1 MATDQPN
8 VVLFISDQQHADTI
22 AAGGVEGIRTPHLDW
37 IAGDGA
43 LFDRAYCPYPI
54 CSPSRMATLSGLYPH
69 TNGMVANHQM
79 RPGCDLMRYPEGVRN
94 LGDYLGDLGYLRG
107 YAGKWHLGSGA
118 ARPGFPDFSSRS
130 GDIDV
135 DRRAQNEVLR
145 LTQQIGVEIGGKE
158 HGFEP
163 DPAVYNRKTNVGPSL
178 LPLAQHPSAF
188 HMDHATDWVRS
199 RKGDD
204 QPFCLVYSCHEPH
217 PPYTSPEPFHSMYHP
232 DDMDLPANRHDPAGP
247 ALVAHRDAEQLRV
260 ISDWTDDEVR
270 SMRAAYRGAV
280 SYVDHLVGRL
290 GTALLDADKWDNTLF
305 VFFSDHGEMLG
316 HHGLAA
322 KGAVM
327 YEDLVRIPLIIRPP
341 GGLSRA
347 HRSDRVVSLVD
358 LVPTIV
364 AICGDQPAD
373 VLQGVDLS
381 DLILGGDR
389 QVNQGVVAEFHS
401 VNWTDPLHLLRMW
414 VDERWKYVESQ
425 DDSDELYDL
434 RDDPLELHNQ
444 IANPEYAE
452 QLDRC
457 RRALRRWCTE
467 TGDSWP
473 EVVQSPPRP
482 ATLARPIV

>member
-1 MATDQPN
+1 MPGTRPN

-37 IAGDGA
+37 IASDGA

-118 ARPGFPDFSSRS
+118 ARPGFPDFCSRS

-163 DPAVYNRKTNVGPSL
+163 DPAVYNRKTSVGPSL
-178 LPLAQHPSAF
+178 LPLAQHPSFF

-217 PPYTSPEPFHSMYHP
+217 PPYTSPEPFHSMYDP
-232 DDMDLPANRHDPAGP
+232 DDMDLPANPARPGRP
-247 ALVAHRDAEQLRV
+247 GAGRTPR
-260 ISDWTDDEVR
+260 R
-270 SMRAAYRGAV
+270 RAAEG
-280 SYVDHLVGRL
+280 HIG
-290 GTALLDADKWDNTLF
+290 LD
-305 VFFSDHGEMLG
+305 
-316 HHGLAA
+316 
-322 KGAVM
+322 
-327 YEDLVRIPLIIRPP
+327 
-341 GGLSRA
+341 
-347 HRSDRVVSLVD
+347 
-358 LVPTIV
+358 
-364 AICGDQPAD
+364 
-373 VLQGVDLS
+373 
-381 DLILGGDR
+381 
-389 QVNQGVVAEFHS
+389 
-401 VNWTDPLHLLRMW
+401 
-414 VDERWKYVESQ
+414 
-425 DDSDELYDL
+425 
-434 RDDPLELHNQ
+434 
-444 IANPEYAE
+444 
-452 QLDRC
+452 
-457 RRALRRWCTE
+457 
-467 TGDSWP
+467 
-473 EVVQSPPRP
+473 
-482 ATLARPIV
+482 